1 VLRLWVEQ
9 CGQALNTNQGLNV
22 SDILNKRRA
31 GILLHITSLPG
42 AADKGDLGQEA
53 YHFINFLHD
62 AGITVWQT
70 LPLTMPHEDGSPYQC
85 LSAHAGNPA
94 LINMDWLV
102 SKGWLQ
108 LPDNDEGDQ
117 LLPKSNKCDLLRDAF
132 FYFVE
137 HADQQDK
144 DSFEHFCLAQGFWL
158 NDFSLFIAL
167 RNEFNQLGWHLWPEP
182 LKEKDAKAIRE
193 ARRRFKTEIQSIK
206 FEQYVFFRQWQEL
219 KAYASQRGILLFG
232 DIPIFVSYD
241 SADVWTHREAFKL
254 NEFGEMLVVAGVP
267 PDYFSETGQRW
278 GNPHY
283 NWTYLEKTG
292 FAWWIERMQT
302 QLELFDILRID
313 HFRGLEAAW
322 EIPANEDTAI
332 NGVWVKAP
340 GKALLNAIKTEFG
353 SIPLIAEDLGV
364 ITPEVEELRDEFNLP
379 GMKILQFAFSGG
391 PDNPYLPDHYVKNCV
406 VYTGT
411 HDNDTTLGWGEKLNE
426 GERHYIYEYLG
437 YPSTSLHCALIQA
450 ALASVANLAV
460 IPMQD
465 VLELGS
471 EHRMNTPGTT
481 EDNWNWRF
489 QWDQLAPERAARLAH
504 LVQLFNRK

>member
-1 VLRLWVEQ
+1 M
-9 CGQALNTNQGLNV
+9 N
-22 SDILNKRRA
+22 DILNKRRA

-42 AADKGDLGQEA
+42 AGDKGDLGQEA

-70 LPLTMPHEDGSPYQC
+70 LPFTAPHGDGSPYQC

-108 LPDNDEGDQ
+108 LSDNGDDGQ
-117 LLPKSNKCDLLRDAF
+117 SRSELNKSGLIANAF
-132 FYFVE
+132 YGFLK
-137 HADQQDK
+137 HGTQQDK
-144 DSFEHFCLAQGFWL
+144 DSFEHFCLAKGFWL
-158 NDFSLFIAL
+158 DDFSLFVAL
-167 RNEFNQLGWHLWPEP
+167 RNESNQLCWNQWPES
-182 LKEKDAKAIRE
+182 LKERDAKAIRE
-193 ARRRFKTEIQSIK
+193 ARRRLKTEIQSIK
-206 FEQYVFFRQWQEL
+206 FEQYVFFRQWLEL
-219 KAYASQRGILLFG
+219 KAYAGQRGILLFG

-241 SADVWTHREAFKL
+241 SADVWTHRDVFKL
-254 NEFGEMLVVAGVP
+254 DESGEMFVVAGVP
-267 PDYFSETGQRW
+267 PDYFSATGQRW

-283 NWTYLEKTG
+283 NWTYLRKTG

-332 NGVWVKAP
+332 HGVWVKAP
-340 GKALLNAIKTEFG
+340 GKALLSAIKTEFG

-364 ITPEVEELRDEFNLP
+364 ITPKVEELRDEFNLP
-379 GMKILQFAFSGG
+379 GMKILQFAFGSG
-391 PDNPYLPDHYVKNCV
+391 PDNPYLPDHYEKNCI

-411 HDNDTTLGWGEKLNE
+411 HDNDTTLGWCEKLNE
-426 GERHYIYEYLG
+426 GERSYIYEYLG

-465 VLELGS
+465 ILELGS

-481 EDNWNWRF
+481 EGNWNWRF
-489 QWDQLAPERAARLAH
+489 QWEQLSPERAARLAH
-504 LVQLFNRK
+504 LIQLFNRN